1 MAKKTEKAVVTLP
14 GTSVPSGAETVDMRS
29 LRRETLI
36 AGGLLTPREKKYKSE
51 EEKKKARSARGKARR
66 TERRKLLEEKGLVS
80 PKVKLSREQK
90 KTRSKARRASFNAF
104 LRGNPEEAAKLGI
117 DPSRRK
123 V

>member
-1 MAKKTEKAVVTLP
+1 MTKKKEQAVIALP
-14 GTSVPSGAETVDMRS
+14 GASIPSGAEAVDMRA

-36 AGGLLTPREKKYKSE
+36 AGGLLVPREKKYKSDA
-51 EEKKKARSARGKARR
+51 EKKAARSARGKTRR
-66 TERRKLLEEKGLVS
+66 TERRKLLEEKGLVT
-80 PKVKLSREQK
+80 PKTKLSKEQK
-90 KTRSKARRASFNAF
+90 KERSKARRASFNAF